1 MLIPGACQAVRMKPR
16 CIDRKTGKITIATV
30 YAVTSLHELPG
41 VEGTYSEVTIPMEER
56 IVGYLQEVWEKEAVG
71 AGLWTPPSP
80 NRLPDDHAT
89 STPPLVSGL
98 PTLEY

>member
-1 MLIPGACQAVRMKPR
+1 MKR
-16 CIDRKTGKITIATV
+16 RRIDRKTGKITIATV
-30 YAVTSLHELPG
+30 CAVTSRHELPG

-71 AGLWTPPSP
+71 AGLWAPPFP
-80 NRLPDDHAT
+80 IRLPDDHAK